1 MRRPSVRAAFA
12 LPSLACL
19 WVLTHPLL
27 FGEQEVKLLHVFA
40 WGTLTTIMYF
50 GWITLLLNGG
60 DGWVRRV
67 LSFPI
72 FRVIATLG
80 YGIYLLHIPALRYFG
95 SSICK
100 LAAHGGR
107 PAWLVCVGTLMG
119 ASITAAY
126 VLHVLV
132 EKPSLRLRDWLAS

>member
-1 MRRPSVRAAFA
+1 MRAALA

-19 WVLTHPLL
+19 WVLTHPLM
-27 FGEQEVKLLHVFA
+27 FGEQGLKLLHVFA

-60 DGWVRRV
+60 DGWVRRA
-67 LSFPI
+67 LSLPV

-80 YGIYLLHIPALRYFG
+80 YGIYLLHIPVWLYV
-95 SSICK
+95 SPTVMK
-100 LAAHGGR
+100 LVAHR
-107 PAWLVCVGTLMG
+107 PMWLVWSVGVMALMG
-119 ASITAAY
+119 GSIAGAY
-126 VLHVLV
+126 VLHVLI